1 MDFDPP
7 LIMMNRVLSYAVGI
21 VLALCYFL
29 AYQGILSHVIAYH
42 EQHHLFLFSEAY
54 LLHQLQTVGVLGY
67 LSDFLIQFFY
77 HPVLGSALLALLLA
91 ACYFLTRYLLRRL
104 TGREDLLYLSVW
116 PSLALFFYTM
126 SADHELDLVVGTL
139 MALSLL
145 SLLLTLWHRHTPLL
159 PCCGKWQFPLAGRWR
174 VGLSVLL
181 LVGYAAGGYAYFVK
195 HYNRK
200 EGIMLKTEQHVKHKE
215 WQAVL
220 DYTERYLQGGKT
232 NQLMAYFRSL
242 ALYHTGQLPYRLF
255 DYPATL
261 GVKTLYLPWNSNS
274 RESEYGHFV
283 YEELGHINEA
293 HRWEFE
299 AMVVWGETAPHLLNL
314 ARYNIVNHRPR
325 VAQRFLN
332 RLKQSL
338 FYRQQALALEARL
351 ESGEVDGLRNALAED
366 SESPARFSNVLN
378 LGPELEYLCDQAPT
392 NRMAF
397 EYLMSYLLLS
407 NNVQRF
413 ADNIHRIRRFN
424 YPSLPPI
431 YEEALYIYRLKVG
444 EERFRQLGFDLSA
457 STQERFER
465 YYSLMK
471 SGQTAALRAQFGG
484 SYWFYMHYL
493 SPYGNKAIDN

>member
-1 MDFDPP
+1 M
-7 LIMMNRVLSYAVGI
+7 
-21 VLALCYFL
+21 
-29 AYQGILSHVIAYH
+29 
-42 EQHHLFLFSEAY
+42 
-54 LLHQLQTVGVLGY
+54 
-67 LSDFLIQFFY
+67 
-77 HPVLGSALLALLLA
+77 
-91 ACYFLTRYLLRRL
+91 
-104 TGREDLLYLSVW
+104 
-116 PSLALFFYTM
+116 
-126 SADHELDLVVGTL
+126 
-139 MALSLL
+139 
-145 SLLLTLWHRHTPLL
+145 LLTVA
-159 PCCGKWQFPLAGRWR
+159 F
-174 VGLSVLL
+174 
-181 LVGYAAGGYAYFVK
+181 LVGYGALGYSYFVQ

-215 WQAVL
+215 WHAVL

-242 ALYHTGQLPYRLF
+242 ALYHTGELPYRLF

-332 RLKQSL
+332 KLKQSL
-338 FYRQQALALEARL
+338 FYRQQALELEKRL
-351 ESGEVDGLRNALAED
+351 ESGQVDGLRKALDDDEA
-366 SESPARFSNVLN
+366 SPARFSNVLN
-378 LGPELEYLCDQAPT
+378 LGPELEYLCDQDPT
-392 NRMAF
+392 NQMAF

-444 EERFRQLGFDLSA
+444 EELFRELGFELSA
-457 STQERFER
+457 STSERFER

-471 SGQTAALRAQFGG
+471 SGQTAALRAQFGS
-484 SYWFYMHYL
+484 SYWFYMNYL

>member
-1 MDFDPP
+1 MVK
-7 LIMMNRVLSYAVGI
+7 RVLSYAVGMT
-21 VLALCYFL
+21 LAICYFL

-42 EQHHLFLFSEAY
+42 EQHHLFLFSKAY
-54 LLHQLQTVGVLGY
+54 FLHQLQTVGLIGY
-67 LSDFLIQFFY
+67 LTDFLIQFFY
-77 HPVLGSALLALLLA
+77 YPGLGSLLLTCLLV
-91 ACYFLTRYLLRRL
+91 ACYALTRYLLHRL
-104 TGREDLLYLSVW
+104 SGKEDFLFLAVL

-126 SADHELDLVVGTL
+126 SADHELTLVVGSVL
-139 MALSLL
+139 SLSLL
-145 SLLLTLWHRHTPLL
+145 SLILCLWRSRTPLL
-159 PCCGKWQFPLAGRWR
+159 PFCAKLHLPLLRGRGR
-174 VGLSVLL
+174 MLL
-181 LVGYAAGGYAYFVK
+181 TVAFLVGYGALGYSYFVQ

-215 WQAVL
+215 WHAVL

-242 ALYHTGQLPYRLF
+242 ALYHTGELPYRLF

-332 RLKQSL
+332 KLKQSL
-338 FYRQQALALEARL
+338 FYRQQALELEKRL
-351 ESGEVDGLRNALAED
+351 ESGQVDGLRKALDDDEA
-366 SESPARFSNVLN
+366 SPARFSNVLN
-378 LGPELEYLCDQAPT
+378 LGPELEYLCDQDPT
-392 NRMAF
+392 NKMAF

-413 ADNIHRIRRFN
+413 ADNIHRIRRFH
-424 YPSLPPI
+424 YPSLPPL

-444 EERFRQLGFDLSA
+444 EERFRQLGFELSP
-457 STQERFER
+457 STSERFDR
-465 YYSLMK
+465 YYALMK
-471 SGQTAALRAQFGG
+471 SGQTALLRSQFGG
-484 SYWFYMHYL
+484 SYWFYLNYL